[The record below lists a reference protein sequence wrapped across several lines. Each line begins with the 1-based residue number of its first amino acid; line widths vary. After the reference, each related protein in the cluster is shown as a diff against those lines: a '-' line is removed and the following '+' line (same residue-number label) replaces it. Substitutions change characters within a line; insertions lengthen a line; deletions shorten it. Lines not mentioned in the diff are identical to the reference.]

1 MEKYILG
8 LIIYLVLDISWIYLN
23 NKMYTSN
30 IENIQNST
38 FKLNIYAAL
47 LSYVIISLYLIF
59 LIYNDFSLINCVL
72 ISFFIY
78 SIYNLTNLST
88 FQNYSAVVAIIDT
101 IWGTTVTFIT
111 MYIVHELTLSQSL
124 SLYVD

>member
-1 MEKYILG
+1 MEQYFLG
-8 LIIYLVLDISWIYLN
+8 LIIYLFLDILWIYLN
-23 NKMYTSN
+23 STMYLTN
-30 IENIQNST
+30 IENIQNSK
-38 FKLNIYAAL
+38 FKLNMYAAL

-59 LIYNDFSLINCVL
+59 LIYNKFSLINCVL

-88 FQNYSAVVAIIDT
+88 FQNYSVTVAIIDT

-111 MYIVHELTLSQSL
+111 MYIVYNYT
-124 SLYVD
+124 YYINNYF